1 MQVIQ
6 LRCKQA
12 TAVCSSGVMPA
23 NALHSTLHSQLSAMQ
38 GHSWFLSDTLVILTF
53 VRFEILTLVMQ
64 MIQVSWVVMLC
75 CWASTW
81 QCLDLMWCWFQP
93 NTCSRIRRCNIWTD
107 VAWHL
112 HHELRIFHRWQQ
124 RHTHRSHSWFRM
136 TESATWTEPSNSRL
150 QSMTKILHYSNHH
163 LSFWLTEVHGA
174 ESLTS

>member
-23 NALHSTLHSQLSAMQ
+23 NALHSTLLSQLSAMQ
-38 GHSWFLSDTLVILTF
+38 GHSCFLSDTLVILTF

-112 HHELRIFHRWQQ
+112 HLSQMATKTHTDLIHDSLWLSQQPELNQ
-124 RHTHRSHSWFRM
+124 
-136 TESATWTEPSNSRL
+136 AT
-150 QSMTKILHYSNHH
+150 QGYKA
-163 LSFWLTEVHGA
+163 WLKYYTTA
-174 ESLTS
+174 TTT